1 MTLEISVGPPVLTI
15 NQGATFMVTDL
26 LGEIPA
32 DGEFGVFVN
41 DTRVVSFYRLYTN
54 NVPWTWVTSS
64 TTSYYAARIHL
75 VNQSFTTETEV
86 IPAGVLALT
95 IIRTIG
101 AGIHEDLEIRN
112 YSLQSVQ
119 FDLEIALRSDF
130 ADIFEVRRHTYVR
143 RGEVITDWRPEDAAL
158 FTSYTNR
165 DFQRRFAYRLNNIK
179 DPPHFANGRI
189 TIPVSIAAG
198 DTWRAC
204 GEFLFGEED

>member
-1 MTLEISVGPPVLTI
+1 
-15 NQGATFMVTDL
+15 
-26 LGEIPA
+26 
-32 DGEFGVFVN
+32 
-41 DTRVVSFYRLYTN
+41 
-54 NVPWTWVTSS
+54 
-64 TTSYYAARIHL
+64 
-75 VNQSFTTETEV
+75 
-86 IPAGVLALT
+86 
-95 IIRTIG
+95 IRTIG

-112 YSLQSVQ
+112 YSLQPVQ

-165 DFQRRFAYRLNNIK
+165 DFQRRFAYRLNNIE

-204 GEFLFGEED
+204 GEFLFGEEDDVFDRVPQRDCRRDKDEQQLDLMQRQWRAQATRLT